1 MKSQYLYKIIVEV
14 DEWVLCL
21 FLVKIN
27 SLCKLTANP
36 NRIYCHFTYFMVY
49 FHSLERDNI
58 SSSLYDMI
66 KIAARSYVICWN

>member
-49 FHSLERDNI
+49 FLIQKGTIYPLH
-58 SSSLYDMI
+58 
-66 KIAARSYVICWN
+66 V